1 MIKHVFTGNL
11 NANIDSCPP
20 FPGKERHLLRAQL
33 ARIVHAT
40 SIIPKGLQEIDPDS
54 NEIKF
59 SAEFAMPGTNELQS
73 METWT
78 RAHPILLKA
87 GRCTH
92 AVPAHIGEEE
102 KEEYMAKLEENDK
115 TVERFSTGLNEDV
128 PIPGLETAWI
138 SKIVGDTQSYKGAP
152 GKEGDITYAV
162 NVIKSLRWPG
172 ALTVCKGGKF
182 T

>member
-1 MIKHVFTGNL
+1 
-11 NANIDSCPP
+11 
-20 FPGKERHLLRAQL
+20 
-33 ARIVHAT
+33 
-40 SIIPKGLQEIDPDS
+40 
-54 NEIKF
+54 
-59 SAEFAMPGTNELQS
+59 MPGTNELQS